1 MINASFGSEGN
12 PNLENDLKND
22 KWLFSEKLTKWT
34 CKMITQENDESV
46 LKNQQSAQLWLII
59 FLGNDCSVA
68 DMKTMLVRYYEKMM
82 QGFRAIERSFK
93 MNCNAQIAMSE
104 QIEDF
109 TGELQ
114 PEMIFR
120 V

>member
-59 FLGNDCSVA
+59 FLGNDCTVYFSGTDTVYFYSS
-68 DMKTMLVRYYEKMM
+68 RGRNRGYHHP
-82 QGFRAIERSFK
+82 
-93 MNCNAQIAMSE
+93 
-104 QIEDF
+104 
-109 TGELQ
+109 TGEG
-114 PEMIFR
+114 P
-120 V
+120 

>member
-12 PNLENDLKND
+12 PNLENDFKND

-59 FLGNDCSVA
+59 FLGNDCILTKKVPGLVSVQTDA
-68 DMKTMLVRYYEKMM
+68 ENPPL
-82 QGFRAIERSFK
+82 RS
-93 MNCNAQIAMSE
+93 QTTS
-104 QIEDF
+104 
-109 TGELQ
+109 
-114 PEMIFR
+114 
-120 V
+120 